1 MTAADGSRT
10 VSRKIQAAGVPGVL
24 AAPAGIDHE
33 APLLVLWH
41 GFGPPPEAE
50 GLSERL
56 PLHGLEAYRVY
67 LDLPLFGGRRPE
79 GGPRELGERQAEDYL
94 GRLLWPV
101 VEQATGELPAVVESL
116 REQLDAGFGRG
127 LGLFGHSAGGLAAL
141 HVLAEGDLPVRAAAT
156 FGAPAKA
163 ETPLAE
169 IEDLIGEPYDW
180 TPEAREQARRLDI
193 PDRAEE
199 IAASRPR
206 PDVLFLHGED
216 DDRVPPSEAEV
227 LERALRRAYREESG
241 GGGAGEVRKEVLAG
255 QGHSIGSERPG
266 ESSPAGELE
275 DRLLD
280 WYRQRLVDDG

>member
-41 GFGPPPEAE
+41 GFGPPPDAE

-101 VEQATGELPAVVESL
+101 VEQATVELPAVIESL
-116 REQLDAGFGRG
+116 REELDAGFGRG
-127 LGLFGHSAGGLAAL
+127 LGLFGHSAGGLSAL
-141 HVLAEGDLPVRAAAT
+141 HVLAEGQPPVRAAAT
-156 FGAPAKA
+156 FGAPASSRA
-163 ETPLAE
+163 PLAE
-169 IEDLIGEPYDW
+169 IEDLIGEPYEW

-193 PDRAEE
+193 PGRAEE
-199 IAASRPR
+199 VAAGEPR

-216 DDRVPPSEAEV
+216 DDRVPPSEAEI
-227 LERALRRAYREESG
+227 LERALRRAYREEPG
-241 GGGAGEVRKEVLAG
+241 GSGAGAVRKEVLAG
-255 QGHSIGSERPG
+255 QGHSIGSGRPG
-266 ESSPAGELE
+266 EGEAVRELE

-280 WYRQRLVDDG
+280 WYRERLVGDG

>member
-1 MTAADGSRT
+1 MTAADGPRT

-24 AAPAGIDHE
+24 AAPAGVDHE

-41 GFGPPPEAE
+41 GFGPPPGAE

-79 GGPRELGERQAEDYL
+79 GGPRELGERQTEDYL

-101 VEQATGELPAVVESL
+101 VEQATRELPSVVESL
-116 REQLDAGFGRG
+116 KEQLDAGFGDG

-156 FGAPAKA
+156 FGAPASPEA
-163 ETPLAE
+163 PLAE
-169 IEDLIGEPYDW
+169 IEELVGEEYEW

-193 PDRAEE
+193 PGRAEE
-199 IAASRPR
+199 IAAGEPR
-206 PDVLFLHGED
+206 PDILILHGED
-216 DDRVPPSEAEV
+216 DDRIPPSEAGA
-227 LERALRRAYREESG
+227 LERALHRAYGRASG
-241 GGGAGEVRKEVLAG
+241 NGDAGEVRGEELAG
-255 QGHSIGSERPG
+255 HGHSIGPERPG
-266 ESSPAGELE
+266 DGAPDSVVEN
-275 DRLLD
+275 RLLD
-280 WYRQRLVDDG
+280 WYRQRLVDRA

>member
-1 MTAADGSRT
+1 MTPDGGRRT
-10 VSRKIQAAGVPGVL
+10 VSRKIEAAGVPGVL

-101 VEQATGELPAVVESL
+101 VERATGELPDVVEEL
-116 REQLDAGFGRG
+116 KEQLDAGFGRG
-127 LGLFGHSAGGLAAL
+127 IGLFGHSAGGLAAL
-141 HVLAEGDLPVRAAAT
+141 HAVAEGVVPVRAAAT
-156 FGAPAKA
+156 FGSPASAEAPL
-163 ETPLAE
+163 TE
-169 IEDLIGEPYDW
+169 IEELIDEPYEW

-193 PDRAEE
+193 PGRAGE
-199 IAASRPR
+199 IAGRDKR
-206 PDVLFLHGED
+206 PDLIFLHGED
-216 DDRVPPSEAEV
+216 DDRVPPSEAE
-227 LERALRRAYREESG
+227 EMGRALRGAYG
-241 GGGAGEVRKEVLAG
+241 DDAAAEVRVEMLAG
-255 QGHSIGSERPG
+255 RGHSIGPERPG
-266 ESSPAGELE
+266 SGGPDRELE
-275 DRLLD
+275 DHLLD
-280 WYRQRLVDDG
+280 WYREHLVDGG